1 MANPIVDA
9 TQVIID
15 DRDANILYSNG
26 DWGWG
31 GTQSEYN
38 GTTQGAGAAG
48 ATAIYTFN
56 GEPNLASLN
65 RYSLNNLSR
74 VLHCGVRKHT

>member
-1 MANPIVDA
+1 MAHPIVDA

-48 ATAIYTFN
+48 ATATYKFN
-56 GEPNLASLN
+56 GEPNVARLHRHYLK
-65 RYSLNNLSR
+65 NLSR
-74 VLHCGVRKHT
+74 DLHCGIR